1 MACLFH
7 CWRRLNMNWRSGISS
22 KNRNVKPLQNH
33 HVFSDCQKCILLDN
47 SQSKFYWLSDRV
59 SAATFQAPQ
68 MTKKRI
74 RKFHILV
81 ISSAWQ
87 VTAVALWVILVLKL
101 SVCLV
106 FVVLTNHASLTE
118 SLGTQIM
125 VVLMFRPGS
134 PFEGLGGLVREEA
147 YRII

>member
-1 MACLFH
+1 
-7 CWRRLNMNWRSGISS
+7 
-22 KNRNVKPLQNH
+22 
-33 HVFSDCQKCILLDN
+33 
-47 SQSKFYWLSDRV
+47 
-59 SAATFQAPQ
+59 

-118 SLGTQIM
+118 SLGS
-125 VVLMFRPGS
+125 R
-134 PFEGLGGLVREEA
+134 FEGLGGLVGEEA